1 MRFDNDSITSK
12 ALSTLFSYKSFR
24 NTYKFLKQSQY
35 WSIEQLREYQLE
47 KLHELIN
54 HSYENVPY
62 YRRVFDERGLKP
74 SDIRNFKDLEKLPFL
89 TKEIIRENLEDLK
102 AKNYPRSKFEYV
114 TTGGSTGVPLG
125 FYYEKGTSRAIEWA
139 YIKTL
144 WDRVGYNFTDKCV
157 ILKGNVIKSAD
168 QGKFWETAL
177 FGRALILSSYHMSE
191 ETIPKYINK
200 IREFGPKYIQAY
212 PSTITIIASFMKK
225 HNIEPFPSVK
235 ALLCGSENMYPD
247 QRKLLE
253 DVLNC
258 RVYTWYGHSER
269 VVLAGECEK
278 NKSYHIFPQYGIF
291 ELVDGNGKIID
302 DFGVK
307 GNIVGTGLTNFA
319 MPLIRYKTDDLASY
333 AGNNCNCK
341 RSFPLITD
349 VKGRWL
355 QEFIIAPN
363 YRLIPITAINMHS
376 NIFDNVVQFQFLQEK
391 EGEVIF
397 YIVKGT
403 KYQKKDTE
411 YIRKELSKKLGKDVK
426 LDIRFVDKI
435 SRTSRGKYRFIIQ
448 KLSINSTI

>member
-177 FGRALILSSYHMSE
+177 FGV
-191 ETIPKYINK
+191 
-200 IREFGPKYIQAY
+200 
-212 PSTITIIASFMKK
+212 KK
-225 HNIEPFPSVK
+225 PF
-235 ALLCGSENMYPD
+235 
-247 QRKLLE
+247 
-253 DVLNC
+253 LN
-258 RVYTWYGHSER
+258 T
-269 VVLAGECEK
+269 
-278 NKSYHIFPQYGIF
+278 
-291 ELVDGNGKIID
+291 
-302 DFGVK
+302 
-307 GNIVGTGLTNFA
+307 
-319 MPLIRYKTDDLASY
+319 
-333 AGNNCNCK
+333 
-341 RSFPLITD
+341 
-349 VKGRWL
+349 
-355 QEFIIAPN
+355 
-363 YRLIPITAINMHS
+363 
-376 NIFDNVVQFQFLQEK
+376 
-391 EGEVIF
+391 
-397 YIVKGT
+397 
-403 KYQKKDTE
+403 
-411 YIRKELSKKLGKDVK
+411 
-426 LDIRFVDKI
+426 
-435 SRTSRGKYRFIIQ
+435 
-448 KLSINSTI
+448 